1 MKTFSR
7 IINTP
12 LAALL
17 IAASLQVHGQDATPP
32 IITHAWV
39 KTTVPGGSV
48 SAAYLSIKS
57 ARPLKLVKVES
68 PVAGL
73 VEIHSMTM
81 KDHVMEMKAVD
92 TVEIPANKLVELK
105 PGGLH
110 VMLMKVGKPINKGDK
125 VPLVLT
131 FEGADKKAVVVKL
144 VANAQEKDAPHQ
156 KH

>member
-1 MKTFSR
+1 MKFFAR
-7 IINTP
+7 ITSTA
-12 LAALL
+12 LAFFL
-17 IAASLQVHGQDATPP
+17 AASLQVHGQDTPP
-32 IITHAWV
+32 PTITHAWV

-57 ARPLKLVKVES
+57 VRPLKLVKAES

-73 VEIHSMTM
+73 VEIHSMNM

-105 PGGLH
+105 PGGLQ
-110 VMLMKVGKPINKGDK
+110 VMLMKVGKPINQGDK

-131 FEGADKKAVVVKL
+131 FEGADKKAVVVKF
-144 VANAQEKDAPHQ
+144 VATAQEKGAPHQ